1 MVAHSLPGQHPPIMK
16 EQLVELLEQA
26 LQALLSAESATLTDT
41 LDIHVER
48 ARDGAHGDYASNI
61 AMRLAK
67 PLSRPPRDIAQG
79 LIDHMPTHP
88 HVERVELAGPGFINF
103 FVTQD
108 AANAVVERI
117 HREGHE
123 FGRSQ
128 IGGGERVIIEFVSAN
143 PTGPLHVGH
152 GRGAAFGAA
161 LGNLLEAAGYDVHR
175 EYYVNDAGRQMH
187 ILTVSVLVRYLE
199 HRGENIAFPVNG
211 YRGDYIHDIAR
222 DLEAQAGERYR
233 ISAAELIE
241 GLPADANAGGDK
253 EVYIDALI
261 ARAREQLGEARYKEI
276 LQAAVAAI
284 IGDIEE
290 DLAAF
295 GVRYDRWFSERS
307 LVEAGAVDRA
317 LTRLESTGAI
327 YEQDGAKWFR
337 SSDYG
342 DDKDRVVRRADGQI
356 TYFASDI
363 AYHLDKFE
371 RGFSRAIDVFGAD
384 HHGYMARVRASL
396 EAFGHDTD
404 RLEFRLVQFAILY
417 RGHERL
423 AMSTRSGEFVTLRE
437 LREEVGNDAARF
449 FYVMRRPEQHLD
461 FDLELAKSRSNEN
474 PVYYIQYAHARVC
487 SVLAQMAERGLE
499 HDPTR
504 GLAHIDKLTEPHE
517 QALLQLLNRY
527 PEMIESA
534 AGNHEPHQIAQYL
547 RELAAGFHTY
557 YNAHT
562 FLVED
567 EGLRDA
573 RLALITATRQVIRN
587 GLDLLGVAAPESM

>member
-1 MVAHSLPGQHPPIMK
+1 MK
-16 EQLVELLEQA
+16 EQLADLLRQS
-26 LQALLSAESATLTDT
+26 LNALLDAESLTLPAEPE
-41 LDIHVER
+41 IQIER
-48 ARDGAHGDYASNI
+48 ARDGAHGDYASNL

-67 PLSRPPRDIAQG
+67 PLSQPPRQIAER
-79 LIDHMPTHP
+79 LINHLPVHP
-88 HVERVELAGPGFINF
+88 HVAQVEVAGPGFINF

-108 AANAVVERI
+108 AANAVIERI
-117 HREGHE
+117 HRDGAE
-123 FGRSQ
+123 FGRSNEGQ
-128 IGGGERVIIEFVSAN
+128 GERVMIEFVSAN

-199 HRGENIAFPVNG
+199 HRGEAIDFPVNG

-222 DLEAQAGERYR
+222 DLEAKSGERYR
-233 ISAAELIE
+233 LSAADLTA

-253 EVYIDALI
+253 EAYIDAFI
-261 ARAREQLGEARYKEI
+261 ARAREMLGDERYHEI
-276 LQAAVAAI
+276 LQTAVDAI
-284 IGDIEE
+284 TGDIEE

-295 GVRYDRWFSERS
+295 GVHYDRWYSERS
-307 LVEAGAVDRA
+307 LVDSGAVERA
-317 LTRLESTGAI
+317 LERLQASGTLYEDNGAI
-327 YEQDGAKWFR
+327 WFR
-337 SSDYG
+337 SSHYG

-371 RGFSRAIDVFGAD
+371 RGFAKAIDVFGAD

-417 RGHERL
+417 RGQERL

-461 FDLELAKSRSNEN
+461 FDLELAKSRSNDN

-487 SVLAQMAERGLE
+487 SVLSQLDDRGLV
-499 HDPTR
+499 HDFDN
-504 GLAHIDKLTEPHE
+504 GLAHLGKLTEEHE
-517 QALLQLLNRY
+517 QGLLQMLNRY
-527 PEMIESA
+527 PEILQSA
-534 AGNHEPHQIAQYL
+534 ASNHEPHQIAQYL
-547 RELAAGFHTY
+547 RELAGSFHTY

-567 EGLRDA
+567 PGLRDA
-573 RLALITATRQVIRN
+573 RLNLITATRQVIRN
-587 GLDLLGVAAPESM
+587 GLGILGVSAPESM

>member
-1 MVAHSLPGQHPPIMK
+1 MVAHSSPGQHPPFMK
-16 EQLVELLEQA
+16 EQLIELLDQS
-26 LQALLSAESATLTDT
+26 LKALLSAESLTLADT
-41 LDIHVER
+41 PPIHVER
-48 ARDGAHGDYASNI
+48 ARDGAHGDYASNL

-67 PLSRPPRDIAQG
+67 PLSRPPREIAQA

-88 HVERVELAGPGFINF
+88 HVDRVEIAGPGFINF

-108 AANAVVERI
+108 AANAVIARI
-117 HREGHE
+117 HREGSE
-123 FGRSQ
+123 FGRCQ
-128 IGGGERVIIEFVSAN
+128 LGKGERIMIEFVSAN

-187 ILTVSVLVRYLE
+187 ILTASVLVRYLE
-199 HRGENIAFPVNG
+199 HRGETIEFPANG

-222 DLEAQAGERYR
+222 DLEAEAGERYR
-233 ISAAELIE
+233 ISAAELTE

-253 EVYIDALI
+253 EAYIDALI
-261 ARAREQLGEARYKEI
+261 ARARELLGEGHYQEI

-284 IGDIEE
+284 IHDIEE

-295 GVRYDRWFSERS
+295 GVRYDRWFSERG
-307 LVEAGAVDRA
+307 LVESDAVDRA
-317 LTRLESTGAI
+317 LERLEATGAI
-327 YEQDGAKWFR
+327 YEQNGAKWFR

-371 RGFSRAIDVFGAD
+371 RGFTRAIDVFGAD

-423 AMSTRSGEFVTLRE
+423 AMSTRSGEFVKLRE

-474 PVYYIQYAHARVC
+474 PIYYIQYAHARVC
-487 SVLAQMAERGLE
+487 SVLAQMPERELK
-499 HDPTR
+499 HDLTR
-504 GLAHIDKLTEPHE
+504 GLAHVDQLTEVHE

-534 AGNHEPHQIAQYL
+534 ASNHEPHQIAQYL
-547 RELAAGFHTY
+547 RDLAAGFHTY

-562 FLVED
+562 FLVDD
-567 EGLRDA
+567 EHLRDA

-587 GLDLLGVAAPESM
+587 GLTLLGVAAPESM